1 MWPVNPPDAE
11 KIPVKTALH
20 RSAALWVLLAAGAA
34 MAQPGGSDRP
44 LDDAERVLPRVMRE
58 ERVVMPTRERAADP
72 VAPGLTG
79 GKDWTDP
86 GDAPAKLPEG
96 TFVIERPGRVIPA
109 PGGRKVFVP
118 DLDAREPGEGP
129 MLLLPSG
136 TLERL
141 EVTLGD
147 AMGPVRISGEVFV
160 YRGRRHLLAT
170 SFLMGG
176 APEPA
181 AEPVAPAPPPADPE
195 GAGPDGGDDGPASL
209 LDDPDV
215 RGLLDELAEEAPTRP
230 TERPGSAGG
239 ASDDAGIGL
248 APAPDG
254 TPIVRRRG
262 RLVRSGDG
270 AWMFVFDNDM
280 DDRLAARSLVVL
292 PCLLLERIEREA
304 QTRGDSAEMVLSGRV
319 HTHRG
324 VGYLMP
330 TMMLRVQPR
339 DIVPGR

>member
-11 KIPVKTALH
+11 KIPVKTVLH
-20 RSAALWVLLAAGAA
+20 RSAALWVLVSAGAA

-44 LDDAERVLPRVMRE
+44 LDDAERVLPRVMRT

-79 GKDWTDP
+79 GKDWADP

-118 DLDAREPGEGP
+118 EIDAREPGEGP

-136 TLERL
+136 ALERL

-147 AMGPVRISGEVFV
+147 ATGPVRVSGEVFV

-176 APEPA
+176 VPEPT
-181 AEPVAPAPPPADPE
+181 AEPVTPAGGTE
-195 GAGPDGGDDGPASL
+195 ETGAGEGDDEPASL

-215 RGLLDELAEEAPTRP
+215 RGLLDELAEEAPPRP
-230 TERPGSAGG
+230 AERPGSAGG
-239 ASDDAGIGL
+239 STEDAGIGL

-270 AWMFVFDNDM
+270 AWMFVFDNDTE
-280 DDRLAARSLVVL
+280 DRLAARSLVVL

-330 TMMLRVQPR
+330 TMMLRVTTT